1 MREMS
6 KNGFFLKITCITGVL
21 LSHILF
27 YIFLDTTLKRITNL
41 KFETIGIVS
50 AVVTI
55 FVFCLSIFLAFK
67 L

>member
-1 MREMS
+1 MD
-6 KNGFFLKITCITGVL
+6 FFLKITCITGVL